1 VWAMAMVHQFYNQRR
16 RETRWYVNHPSL
28 SIIRERTATVIAF
41 RRRGAETPFPN
52 GVGMSSG

>member
-1 VWAMAMVHQFYNQRR
+1 MAMVHQFYNQRR